1 MGLFSS
7 IFGKKENTN
16 KAKITVTVESNINP
30 MPTKTPSFHKKGLA
44 DKNGLY
50 PTDLI
55 MLAKAE
61 TIKTTEKNIK
71 VYLYEKYGIP
81 NPSKILMSLYEGGY
95 LEPGS
100 IKDYLPNYK
109 VPELKEIAT
118 ALNVPTKGKKADI
131 VSRLQAVDENELGQY
146 VKEKNWKRTESG
158 DQELNDNPYISFFLE
173 NHNYNLEQFD
183 IDVWSVNQD
192 FIKNPKRPYRD
203 IIWGQLNKKQND
215 YLKEFM
221 SQKDRNTFPIFQY
234 CETFEVM
241 GLFVEEEGK
250 SYINAADYY
259 FQYLYKRIN
268 LAESLDLAYYW
279 HLFKGEKE
287 YQKERIERFCDKIQL
302 TQFEKTT
309 VLRLIDECEYEDNAV
324 RDALI
329 TSFKRARD
337 SGIMTEEETADYVIF
352 ELTGDEEHS
361 KQMAEAAAVRFTKKL
376 K

>member
-1 MGLFSS
+1 M
-7 IFGKKENTN
+7 
-16 KAKITVTVESNINP
+16 
-30 MPTKTPSFHKKGLA
+30 
-44 DKNGLY
+44 
-50 PTDLI
+50 
-55 MLAKAE
+55 
-61 TIKTTEKNIK
+61 
-71 VYLYEKYGIP
+71 YEKYGIP